1 MWVSDIT
8 YIPTDEGWLY
18 FAGIKDLF
26 NGELV
31 GYAMNEKMTK
41 SLVMQALFRATA
53 SKHPDKGLIA
63 HSDSKNTYT
72 SVEFGKRCREMGV
85 HRSMGSVGDAYD
97 NAMAESFF
105 ASLECELIDRRSWKN
120 KTEAGLASPG
130 SSHGTTQLPGIPA
143 WDTYHQTILREN

>member
-72 SVEFGKRCREMGV
+72 RF
-85 HRSMGSVGDAYD
+85 
-97 NAMAESFF
+97 
-105 ASLECELIDRRSWKN
+105 
-120 KTEAGLASPG
+120 
-130 SSHGTTQLPGIPA
+130 Q
-143 WDTYHQTILREN
+143 